1 MPYRMLNIK
10 WWTWKTHNPVQA
22 LMIKCIPVLTSWE
35 IWKSRCS
42 VKYGKESHNLMR
54 CLSLISSNL
63 AHIVNNQF
71 HNINLEVGWTS
82 ICLSLNRYI
91 THKKI
96 TIVKWRKPSPFFVKL
111 NTDDNCK
118 QYSCETGGIIRDHN
132 GDLIYAFSKPL
143 GEGTSIWAEASTL
156 IFGIKWC
163 VDNGF
168 TNIMAESD
176 SKMIVDCVNVKNT
189 IPRKISNEVKEI
201 RECIAISNTSVVH
214 CYIESNRVADILAP

>member
-42 VKYGKESHNLMR
+42 VKYGKESHNLM
-54 CLSLISSNL
+54 
-63 AHIVNNQF
+63 
-71 HNINLEVGWTS
+71 
-82 ICLSLNRYI
+82 YI

-111 NTDDNCK
+111 NTDGNYK